1 MRSVRVLAL
10 AGLVALVSS
19 AAAAQ
24 HLRIGLAEDPDILDP
39 TLARTFVGRIVFSSL
54 CDKLIDIT
62 PDLKIVPQ
70 LATGYTISEDG
81 KTVTMK
87 LRQGVTFHDGEP
99 FNAAA
104 AKYSLERH
112 LNMPGSNRR
121 GEIAAISSIETP
133 DDYTI
138 EIHLGSTFAPLLSQL
153 TDRAGMMVSPKA
165 AEALGDKFGTHPV
178 CAGPFKF
185 VERVA
190 QDRIVVERFEQYW
203 DRKNVHLEKIT
214 YMPIPDATVRL
225 ANLRSGSLDLI
236 ERVLPSDF
244 VELKK
249 DPRFKTSAVTELG
262 YQGLTINIANGP
274 GAQQNPLAKDKR
286 IREALELSLDRDA
299 INQVVFE
306 GLFQPGNQWVS
317 PESPWYQKSL
327 PIPKR
332 DVAKAKK
339 LLQEAG
345 MPNPVVDYMVPN
357 DTQSQQ
363 VAQVIQAMAKEAGF
377 DLRIRATEFASSL
390 KLAQQGEFDLYQLA
404 WSGRTDPDGNLYN
417 FVGCKGPPALN
428 SSKFCDEEVEKELV
442 AERTA
447 ISEAERMKHFEAVAR
462 KTLSERPII
471 YLYHRKWLK
480 AHTTKL
486 TGLVDYPD
494 GLIRVVGLKL
504 Q

>member
-1 MRSVRVLAL
+1 MRSLGAIVLAGIIGL
-10 AGLVALVSS
+10 AAPALG
-19 AAAAQ
+19 Q

-70 LATGYTISEDG
+70 LATEYAVSEDG

-87 LRQGVTFHDGEP
+87 LRQGVTFHDGEK
-99 FNAAA
+99 FDAAA

-112 LNMPGSNRR
+112 LTMKGSNRR
-121 GEIAAISSIETP
+121 GEIAAIGSIETP
-133 DDYTI
+133 DDRTI
-138 EIHLGSTFAPLLSQL
+138 KINLSTTFAPLLSQL

-190 QDRIVVERFEQYW
+190 QDRIVVERFEQHW
-203 DRKNVHLEKIT
+203 NRKDLHLEKIT
-214 YMPIPDATVRL
+214 YLPIPDATVRL
-225 ANLRSGSLDLI
+225 ANLKSGSLDLV
-236 ERVLPSDF
+236 ERVLPTDF
-244 VELKK
+244 AELKK
-249 DPRFKTSAVTELG
+249 DSRFKTSAVTELG
-262 YQGLTINIANGP
+262 YQGITINVNNGP
-274 GAQQNPLAKDKR
+274 RAQQNVLKDKR
-286 IREALELSLDRDA
+286 VREALELSIDREA
-299 INQVVFE
+299 LNQVVFE
-306 GLFQPGNQWVS
+306 GLFEPGNQWVS
-317 PESPWYQKSL
+317 PGSPWYQKSL

-345 MPNPVVDYMVPN
+345 VANPVVDFMVPN
-357 DTQSQQ
+357 DTQQQQ

-390 KLAQQGEFDLYQLA
+390 KLAEQGEFDAYLLA

-417 FVGCKGPPALN
+417 FIGCKGPPALN
-428 SSKFCDEEVEKELV
+428 SSKFCDEAVEKELV

-447 ISEAERMKHFEAVAR
+447 NDAKERMRHFETIA
-462 KTLSERPII
+462 KTTLAERPIL
-471 YLYHRKWLK
+471 YLYHRKWLN
-480 AHTTKL
+480 AYSNKL

>member
-1 MRSVRVLAL
+1 MRRLGSIAL
-10 AGLVALVSS
+10 AGFIALASS
-19 AAAAQ
+19 AASAQ

-39 TLARTFVGRIVFSSL
+39 TLARTFVGRVVFASM

-70 LATGYTISEDG
+70 LATEYAVSEDG

-112 LNMPGSNRR
+112 LKMPGSNRR
-121 GEIAAISSIETP
+121 GEIAAIETIDTP
-133 DDYTI
+133 DDHTI
-138 EIHLGSTFAPLLSQL
+138 EIHLRSTFAPLLSQL

-203 DRKNVHLEKIT
+203 NRKEVHLEKIT
-214 YMPIPDATVRL
+214 YVPIPDATVRL
-225 ANLRSGSLDLI
+225 ANLKSGSLDLI

-244 VELKK
+244 AGLKK
-249 DPRFKTSAVTELG
+249 DGRFKTSAVTELG
-262 YQGLTINIANGP
+262 YQGLTININNGP
-274 GAQQNPLAKDKR
+274 RAKDNPLAKDAR
-286 IREALELSLDRDA
+286 VREALELSLDRDA

-306 GLFQPGNQWVS
+306 GLFEPGNQWVS
-317 PESPWYQKSL
+317 PESPWYQKAL
-327 PIPKR
+327 PMPKR

-357 DTQSQQ
+357 DTQAQQ
-363 VAQVIQAMAKEAGF
+363 LAQVIQAMAKEAGF
-377 DLRIRATEFASSL
+377 DLKIRATEFASSL
-390 KLAQQGEFDLYQLA
+390 KLAEQGEFDLYQLA

-417 FVGCKGPPALN
+417 FIGCKGPPALN
-428 SSKFCDEEVEKELV
+428 SSKYCDEAVEKQLT
-442 AERTA
+442 AERT
-447 ISEAERMKHFEAVAR
+447 SNDTKERMQHFETIAK
-462 KTLSERPII
+462 KTLSDRPII
-471 YLYHRKWLK
+471 YIYHRKWLD
-480 AHTTKL
+480 AYTTKL
-486 TGLVDYPD
+486 TGLTDYPD
-494 GLIRVVGLKL
+494 GLIRVVGLQLK
-504 Q
+504 